1 MWLHEKE
8 KKNYKPRL
16 LDYWMTTEVKENL
29 KKDPNPEKKYT
40 KLDSFS
46 GSKIKS
52 NKSSKYSIHYNI

>member
-8 KKNYKPRL
+8 KKNYKPGL
-16 LDYWMTTEVKENL
+16 LDYWMTTEVKEKL

-46 GSKIKS
+46 CSKIKS
-52 NKSSKYSIHYNI
+52 NKSSKY